1 MLRSQTE
8 GTEKTMPIPP
18 SPIERRSKLVTV
30 FFVYFGLRSAVWKCN
45 LRHVSCQPHA
55 GFAKSWVQKLI
66 WIQDLNNTLKHVEIQ
81 CQLAPDFQQLK
92 LLPREVAYKH
102 LPDVE
107 RLHSRKAWP
116 NVQIAHLMLL
126 FDVLQKSELLTDS
139 SVQKAPLDLR
149 ICIPLQSSRKTLQ
162 L

>member
-1 MLRSQTE
+1 MTIIHA
-8 GTEKTMPIPP
+8 KIPN
-18 SPIERRSKLVTV
+18 RRHREDNAHSALPDRKKVQACYC

-92 LLPREVAYKH
+92 LLPREVAYRH

-126 FDVLQKSELLTDS
+126 FDVLQKSELLTDFKVKLS
-139 SVQKAPLDLR
+139 WTARVYKKPHW
-149 ICIPLQSSRKTLQ
+149 T
-162 L
+162 